1 MILNKV
7 NKKRGL
13 LRELNKLLPR
23 SALLTIYKGFVR
35 PYLDYDNII
44 YDHAYNATFSR
55 NWNWYIQDN
64 ACLALTRAIRGT
76 SEEKFY
82 EEQAWKLC
90 RTVVCTQL

>member
-1 MILNKV
+1 MSHWFLNNSASEANLQKQALLSITLSFEEHLKMILNKV
-7 NKKRGL
+7 NKKIGL

-55 NWNWYIQDN
+55 NWN
-64 ACLALTRAIRGT
+64 
-76 SEEKFY
+76 
-82 EEQAWKLC
+82 
-90 RTVVCTQL
+90 